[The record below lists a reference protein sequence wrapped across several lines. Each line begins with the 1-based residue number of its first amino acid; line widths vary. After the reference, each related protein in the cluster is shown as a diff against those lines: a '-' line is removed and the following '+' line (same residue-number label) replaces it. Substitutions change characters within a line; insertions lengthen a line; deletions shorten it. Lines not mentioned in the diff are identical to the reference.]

1 MTNFVTN
8 PGSGGATFASDTISS
23 VEYPIA
29 KSAWGSA
36 GTATQTDV
44 NNPLPI
50 QMAGTNFF
58 FSTANSSTSQ
68 LAAAATFTGTVESTL
83 NEPNISVLL
92 TADQNCTLTL
102 TQYIDSGGTRI
113 VSNQVFSVAAGVPFS
128 RAYVANGNY
137 FKASVT
143 NNGGATTTTL
153 NLNVAYGQLV
163 PSAEGGFAAVQQDIN
178 IGRTSVV
185 YWANAAAAGAT
196 TVETA
201 ISLTKSSG
209 TSATSAAVSHVVP
222 ANKKLRIVAISVATR
237 GNNTATAQTTTF
249 NLRLNTA
256 GAVTTTSTPI
266 IFSARSATPATANAW
281 DRFTIPLGEGYEISG
296 NGTLQIGMTAA
307 ATFTTNAPTWDVQI
321 IGYEY

>member
-8 PGSGGATFASDTISS
+8 PGTGGSTFASDTISA
-23 VEYPIA
+23 VEYPLA
-29 KSAWGSA
+29 KSVWGSA

-44 NNPLPI
+44 TSPLPI

-58 FSTANSSTSQ
+58 FSTANSSTAQ
-68 LAAAATFTGTVESTL
+68 LAAAGTFTGTVESTL
-83 NEPNISVLL
+83 SEPNISVLF

-102 TQYIDSGGTRI
+102 TQYIDSGGTRVI
-113 VSNQVFSVAAGVPFS
+113 SNVVIAIAANVPFS

-153 NLNVAYGQLV
+153 NLNIAFGEIV
-163 PSAEGGFAAVQQDIN
+163 PSAEGGFAAVQLDTN
-178 IGRTSVV
+178 IGRTAVMYYAV
-185 YWANAAAAGAT
+185 AAAAGAT
-196 TVETA
+196 GVETA

-209 TSATSAAVSHVVP
+209 TSATAAAVSHVVP
-222 ANKKLRIVAISVATR
+222 ANKKLRITSISVATR
-237 GNNTATAQTTTF
+237 GNATATVQTTTF
-249 NLRLNTA
+249 NLRVNTA

-266 IFSARSATPATANAW
+266 IMAARSATPATASAW
-281 DRFTIPLGEGYEISG
+281 DRLIIPISEGFEIAG

-307 ATFTTNAPTWDVQI
+307 ATFTTNAPTWDVTI
-321 IGYEY
+321 TGYEY